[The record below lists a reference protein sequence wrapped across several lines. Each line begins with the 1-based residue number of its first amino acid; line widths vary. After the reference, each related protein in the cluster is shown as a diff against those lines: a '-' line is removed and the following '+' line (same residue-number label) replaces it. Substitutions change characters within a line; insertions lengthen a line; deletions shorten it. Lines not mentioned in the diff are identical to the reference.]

1 MVLRYIR
8 CVKPITYSRTA
19 IKSLRRMPTNISAL
33 IVSKIEQYASDP
45 ASLANKVTTKLKGRE
60 GIRLRV
66 GDWRVIM
73 DDGVILDVLEVGPR
87 GSVYD

>member
-1 MVLRYIR
+1 MLAM
-8 CVKPITYSRTA
+8 KAITYTRAA
-19 IKSLRRMPTNISAL
+19 IRSLKRMPANESAR
-33 IVSKIEQYASDP
+33 VVAKIELYAQDP
-45 ASLANKVTTKLKGRE
+45 AALANNVKALKGCD

-73 DDGVILDVLEVGPR
+73 EDGIVLAVLEIGAR